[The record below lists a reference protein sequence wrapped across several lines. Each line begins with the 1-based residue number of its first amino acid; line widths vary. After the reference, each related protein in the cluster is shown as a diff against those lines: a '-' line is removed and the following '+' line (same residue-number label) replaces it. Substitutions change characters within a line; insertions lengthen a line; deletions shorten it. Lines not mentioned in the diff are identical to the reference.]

1 MAQSKGTVTSN
12 KLRSDIERTRAQMD
26 RTFDELEQKLTPG
39 QIMGEVWHIAK
50 GGSTAGVSKVW
61 QIARDYPLP
70 TTVIGLGFG
79 WLLYESSRG
88 SRGYD
93 GRYSRYSTSGAGYGY
108 TGYTGEGSAGYGSYD
123 ENYNADFAADADYD
137 SEGRLSAAA
146 GSVKD
151 AASGAADSVRHAA
164 SGAADTVRH
173 AASATRDK
181 VTGAAD
187 SVRDSASQLSDRAR
201 IKAQQLRYKTRY
213 KTRQAQTSFW
223 ETMERNPLA
232 VGVATLALGVVA
244 GLTLPST
251 RKEDELMGETRDRLL
266 EDAKEKG
273 REVLDKGKQVASTA
287 MDTLKDEVEHQ
298 GLTAEG
304 LAEKVRAVGREAKNA
319 VKEEAKNQN
328 LTGDNAPKPGEGMT
342 TGGLTTPSATTGM
355 GSTPGSGV
363 GVEEEEL
370 VRR

>member
-1 MAQSKGTVTSN
+1 MAQSKGTVTSS

-50 GGSTAGVSKVW
+50 GGSTAGVGKLW

-70 TTVIGLGFG
+70 TTIIGLGFG

-93 GRYSRYSTSGAGYGY
+93 GGDSRGGRYY
-108 TGYTGEGSAGYGSYD
+108 TRELGYTGEGAAGYGSYD
-123 ENYNADFAADADYD
+123 ESYNADFQASDDYD
-137 SEGRLSAAA
+137 SEGRLHAAA
-146 GSVKD
+146 SSVKD
-151 AASGAADSVRHAA
+151 AASDAADSVRHAA

-173 AASATRDK
+173 AASTARDK

-187 SVRDSASQLSDRAR
+187 SVRDSASHLSDRAR
-201 IKAQQLRYKTRY
+201 AKAQNLRYKTRY
-213 KTRQAQTSFW
+213 QARQAQTSFW

-287 MDTLKDEVEHQ
+287 MDTLKHEAEHQ
-298 GLTAEG
+298 GLTPEG
-304 LAEKVRAVGREAKNA
+304 LAEKVKAVGREAKHA
-319 VKEEAKNQN
+319 VQEEARNQN
-328 LTGDNAPKPGEGMT
+328 LTGDNAPKAGDGLT
-342 TGGLTTPSATTGM
+342 TGGVTTPSATTGA
-355 GSTPGSGV
+355 GSTLGRGV